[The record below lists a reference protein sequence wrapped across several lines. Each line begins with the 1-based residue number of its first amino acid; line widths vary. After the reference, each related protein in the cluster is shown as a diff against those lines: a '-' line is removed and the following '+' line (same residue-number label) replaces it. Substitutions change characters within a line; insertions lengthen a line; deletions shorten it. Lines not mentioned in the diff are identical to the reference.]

1 MVSMKPRRFIFFPSF
16 QPVFNSTSNLDTE
29 RVSSYYGCRYQAVNL
44 VDLLSRSSNN
54 IDSTHSCRNSLNH
67 LDTKRISSCY
77 GCRYQ
82 AVNLVDLLIHS
93 SNIIDSTHS
102 CRNSSNHL
110 DTKRISNYYGC
121 RYQAVN
127 LVDLLI
133 HSSNIIDSTHS
144 CRNSSNHLNTTR
156 VSSYQSLKH
165 TNNLHNLSYVTLFFV
180 ISLTDCIFDAFNCW
194 NHCIFQVLC
203 VRHWHI
209 FSCTTA
215 DWCIQIVKCF

>member
-1 MVSMKPRRFIFFPSF
+1 MCSMNTRKSIFFSQTSVRIQLHDTKGVKSQSENRKLDEETLVSRKVYLF
-16 QPVFNSTSNLDTE
+16 SHRLQPVFNSTSNLDTE

-54 IDSTHSCRNSLNH
+54 IDSTPSCRNSLNH
-67 LDTKRISSCY
+67 LDTTRVSSYY

-110 DTKRISNYYGC
+110 DTTRISSCYGC

-127 LVDLLI
+127 LVDLLSR
-133 HSSNIIDSTHS
+133 SSNNIDSTLS
-144 CRNSSNHLNTTR
+144 CRKFANNLGTIHI
-156 VSSYQSLKH
+156 SSY
-165 TNNLHNLSYVTLFFV
+165 
-180 ISLTDCIFDAFNCW
+180 
-194 NHCIFQVLC
+194 
-203 VRHWHI
+203 
-209 FSCTTA
+209 
-215 DWCIQIVKCF
+215 

>member
-110 DTKRISNYYGC
+110 DTTRISSWLRLPLLGGQPNRLTNSFVEYY
-121 RYQAVN
+121 RF
-127 LVDLLI
+127 
-133 HSSNIIDSTHS
+133 DSLMS
-144 CRNSSNHLNTTR
+144 
-156 VSSYQSLKH
+156 Q
-165 TNNLHNLSYVTLFFV
+165 LF
-180 ISLTDCIFDAFNCW
+180 
-194 NHCIFQVLC
+194 
-203 VRHWHI
+203 
-209 FSCTTA
+209 
-215 DWCIQIVKCF
+215 K